1 MHQPFQDRRRAEEEG
16 RGECKRQR
24 RDEACVDVQEC
35 TFPPLFHFFSI
46 RILAHHLLI
55 LGCAEQTFED
65 PTKKVTTPRIHAM
78 VYDISTGYLKRL
90 KVDFREYID
99 EELHDIYD
107 LYSPEVDSLESEG
120 DGDDESQTISEGKN
134 ESEGESEK
142 ELVAVGESGSR
153 SSSWLKK
160 IFSR

>member
-1 MHQPFQDRRRAEEEG
+1 M
-16 RGECKRQR
+16 
-24 RDEACVDVQEC
+24 
-35 TFPPLFHFFSI
+35 
-46 RILAHHLLI
+46 
-55 LGCAEQTFED
+55 
-65 PTKKVTTPRIHAM
+65 TTPRIHAM

-120 DGDDESQTISEGKN
+120 DGDDESQTISEGNN